1 MKKILLITAVCFF
14 AALTLQAQIENTSYT
29 TQYGEKVLQLSITVP
44 ISKQEAWKLF
54 TTHDGLKKWLA
65 PVVMIDMRTGGF
77 IRSNYDSS
85 KTLEDSSSIQLDII
99 NYIEYQMLT
108 LKVTLNNNFPM
119 EARNTDKNLQEILE
133 FRDAGNGNTKI
144 ISSMIGWGSGD
155 AWNKTYD
162 FFVRG
167 NEWTFEEILK
177 LFKK

>member
-1 MKKILLITAVCFF
+1 MKKLFFISAICFF
-14 AALTLQAQIENTSYT
+14 SKIALAQVANTSYT

-44 ISKQEAWKLF
+44 LNRQEAWKLF
-54 TTHDGLKKWLA
+54 TTTEGLKKWLA
-65 PVVMIDMRTGGF
+65 PVVAINMKTGGY

-108 LKVTLNNNFPM
+108 LKVTLNNNFPQ

-133 FRDAGNGNTKI
+133 FEDAGNGKTKI
-144 ISSMIGWGSGD
+144 TSSMIGWGTGD

-167 NEWTFEEILK
+167 NIYTYEEILK